1 MNLPVSGGGCFLQRC
16 HHHVDKAGIPI
27 SRFPKDRIEDDRNP
41 KDHDVL
47 DPDEQ
52 KHRAKEPDHR
62 IHDGQAQ
69 KLGRAHEAEEE
80 W

>member
-1 MNLPVSGGGCFLQRC
+1 MNLPVSGGGCFLQRR

-27 SRFPKDRIEDDRNP
+27 GRFPKHGIEQDRNP
-41 KDHDVL
+41 KDRDVL

-52 KHRAKEPDHR
+52 QHRAKEPDHG

-69 KLGRAHEAEEE
+69 
-80 W
+80 